1 MSTQLP
7 STKQLRY
14 LVALD
19 EYRHFGKAA
28 AACFVSQ
35 SAFSIAI
42 REVES
47 LLGVRLFD
55 RTNKRVTVTKI
66 GQDIAVHAR
75 LCLRDL
81 ASLVEVARRG
91 GKPLTGRLHL
101 GVIPTIAPFLLP
113 QVLPSLKKKHGALEI
128 YLREDVTKR
137 IYEALM
143 AGELDAILVALPYE
157 LRNVHTVV
165 LFKDHFRLACR
176 SGTRLVDPKRYAATR
191 LENDSV
197 LLLEDGHCMRDHA
210 LKACRIRNL
219 NKVNRFSATSMHTLV
234 QMVDSDL
241 GITFLP
247 EIIEGSTL
255 LRNTQVRTYPLKEG
269 SYREVALA
277 WRKGSGRGEEFR
289 LLADLF
295 KAHQPTKQS
304 NVTSAKRAVCCPR
317 RRSATDR

>member
-1 MSTQLP
+1 MATQLP

-14 LVALD
+14 LAALD

-55 RTNKRVTVTKI
+55 RTNKKVVVTKM
-66 GQDIAVHAR
+66 GQEVAVQAR

-81 ASLVEVARRG
+81 DALVEVARRG

-101 GVIPTIAPFLLP
+101 GAIPTIAPFLFP
-113 QVLPSLKKKHGALEI
+113 QVLPSLRKQYPALEVYLKEAVTTQI
-128 YLREDVTKR
+128 YD
-137 IYEALM
+137 ALM

-157 LRNVHTVV
+157 LRNVETVV
-165 LFKDHFRLACR
+165 LFKDYFRLACR
-176 SGTRLVDPKRYAATR
+176 RGSKLVDPHRYSATR
-191 LENDSV
+191 LENESV
-197 LLLEDGHCMRDHA
+197 LLLEDGHCMREHA
-210 LKACRIRNL
+210 LKACRVRNL

-234 QMVDSDL
+234 QMVDNDL

-247 EIIEGSTL
+247 ELAESSTL
-255 LRNTQVRTYPLKEG
+255 LRNTQVKTYSLKERTY
-269 SYREVALA
+269 REIALA
-277 WRKGSGRGEEFR
+277 WRKGSGRDGEFR
-289 LLADLF
+289 LLAELF
-295 KAHQPTKQS
+295 KP
-304 NVTSAKRAVCCPR
+304 RAR
-317 RRSATDR
+317 AQRSSIASVE